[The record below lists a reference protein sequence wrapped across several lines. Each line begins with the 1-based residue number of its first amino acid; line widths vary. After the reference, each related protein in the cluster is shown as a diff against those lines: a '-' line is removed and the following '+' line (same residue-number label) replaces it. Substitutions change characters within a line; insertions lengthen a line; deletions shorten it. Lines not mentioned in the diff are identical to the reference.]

1 MVVMNPLLRHFV
13 KTPTFALTLA
23 GCALLAA
30 SLADRRA
37 RGAEVPAF
45 ILLTLAGAAVATAL
59 QDEVREQGRVWE
71 WKGIAAALRRPS
83 RRFLVGFAVHLPQL
97 LAAGL
102 MALAWRGSASRGMR
116 SSRCQFKH
124 RCKSTSAP
132 FTASLR

>member
-1 MVVMNPLLRHFV
+1 MMMMNPLVKHFA

-37 RGAEVPAF
+37 KGAEVPAWL
-45 ILLTLAGAAVATAL
+45 LLTLAGSAVATAL

-71 WKGIAAALRRPS
+71 WRGIVRAMRRPS

-97 LAAGL
+97 LTAGL
-102 MALAWRGSASRGMR
+102 LALAWRRS
-116 SSRCQFKH
+116 SSRC
-124 RCKSTSAP
+124 RYRSTNARS
-132 FTASLR
+132 TGSSN